1 MYTFSENMHMELI
14 KMKIVIDTPYVTPTE
29 FARRAGLSERSVRH
43 KIEQGVFLVREKTTG
58 EKGTV
63 FINMIHMAMEA
74 ADQAERV
81 RAEQPTSSNAGKE

>member
-1 MYTFSENMHMELI
+1 MQIT
-14 KMKIVIDTPYVTPTE
+14 VDTPYMTPNE

-43 KIEQGVFLVREKTTG
+43 KIDQGMILVRERKEG

-63 FINMIHMAMEA
+63 FINMIYLAMEA

-81 RAEQPTSSNAGKE
+81 LSPKKNGSR

>member
-1 MYTFSENMHMELI
+1 MQIT
-14 KMKIVIDTPYVTPTE
+14 VDTPYMTPNE

-43 KIEQGVFLVREKTTG
+43 KIDQGMILVREKKEG

-63 FINMIHMAMEA
+63 FINMIYLAMEA

-81 RAEQPTSSNAGKE
+81 LGPKKAGSR

>member
-1 MYTFSENMHMELI
+1 MQIT
-14 KMKIVIDTPYVTPTE
+14 VDTPYMTPNE

-43 KIEQGVFLVREKTTG
+43 KIDQGLILVREKKEG

-63 FINMIHMAMEA
+63 FINMIHLAMEA

-81 RAEQPTSSNAGKE
+81 LGIKKDGSR

>member
-1 MYTFSENMHMELI
+1 MQIT
-14 KMKIVIDTPYVTPTE
+14 VDTPYMTPNE

-43 KIEQGVFLVREKTTG
+43 KIDQGMILVREKKEG

-63 FINMIHMAMEA
+63 FINMIHLAMEA

-81 RAEQPTSSNAGKE
+81 LVTKKDGKR